1 MFSGVRYDKAPH
13 IRGAYYDLKGNDFK
27 KGGQKKLNLNYLD
40 LTNKTWKV
48 GQFDFPKLHCKN
60 HTNFAI
66 VKRKRN

>member
-1 MFSGVRYDKAPH
+1 MTLKVTTSKKEDK
-13 IRGAYYDLKGNDFK
+13 KST
-27 KGGQKKLNLNYLD
+27 NLNYLD